1 VVIEV
6 ADDGGGLKRE
16 RIIAKAI
23 ERGLI
28 ADGTSL
34 SDREAFSLIFEPGF
48 STAEK
53 VTNLSGRGVGMDV
66 VKRNVNDLRGTVEL
80 DSKEGEGTLVRIRL
94 PLTLAIIDGFLVGVG
109 TSSFVIPLELVEECV
124 ELGEEHRSAEG
135 NQHYINLRGSVLP
148 FIRLREMF
156 SVRSSAAR
164 RESIV
169 VIRCAG
175 KRFGIVVDE
184 LLGELQTVIKPLSR
198 LFSRIR
204 GIGGSTILGTG
215 QLALILDVPSLLELC
230 LDPRQAQPAPSHALA
245 D

>member
-1 VVIEV
+1 
-6 ADDGGGLKRE
+6 
-16 RIIAKAI
+16 
-23 ERGLI
+23 
-28 ADGTSL
+28 
-34 SDREAFSLIFEPGF
+34 
-48 STAEK
+48 
-53 VTNLSGRGVGMDV
+53 
-66 VKRNVNDLRGTVEL
+66 
-80 DSKEGEGTLVRIRL
+80 
-94 PLTLAIIDGFLVGVG
+94 
-109 TSSFVIPLELVEECV
+109 
-124 ELGEEHRSAEG
+124 
-135 NQHYINLRGSVLP
+135 
-148 FIRLREMF
+148 MF

>member
-1 VVIEV
+1 
-6 ADDGGGLKRE
+6 
-16 RIIAKAI
+16 
-23 ERGLI
+23 
-28 ADGTSL
+28 
-34 SDREAFSLIFEPGF
+34 
-48 STAEK
+48 
-53 VTNLSGRGVGMDV
+53 MDV
-66 VKRNVNDLRGTVEL
+66 VKRNVNALRGTVEL
-80 DSKEGEGTLVRIRL
+80 NSQEGEGTTVRIRL

-109 TSSFVIPLELVEECV
+109 PSSFVIPLELVEECV
-124 ELGEEHRSAEG
+124 ELGEEHRAG
-135 NQHYINLRGSVLP
+135 DGDQRYINLRGTVLP

-156 SVRSSAAR
+156 SVQSAASR

-184 LLGELQTVIKPLSR
+184 LLGEMQAVIKPLSR

-230 LDPRQAQPAPSHALA
+230 LDTRQVQLAPRRALT